1 MSVIYLVG
9 LLCAIAA
16 FVHFNYKDTIKKFE
30 SKKQSD
36 CDESVKLENE

>member
-30 SKKQSD
+30 SKKRSD